1 MILMDQAIG
10 KKIAKNAAWLFGGQ
24 IVGRLLRAVIIIYAA
39 RFLGAG
45 GWGAFS
51 YALSLAA
58 FLTIFSDF
66 GVNALLT
73 REGVKSPE
81 LRNKY
86 LATALALKAS
96 VLVVLMAVVTLF
108 ADRLTSIPAVVALL
122 PIISLI
128 FAFDSLRDLGVALA
142 RSLEKMEIEAWV
154 NIITN
159 LSITVFGFMFLY
171 SFGTVA
177 SLTWG
182 YALGSGL
189 GLLAI
194 IYILRDYFRGLWGN
208 IDLSLA
214 KSLITSAWP
223 FGLLGL
229 MGVVMINTDVLML
242 GWLTSAEA
250 TGFYA
255 AAQRPIQLL
264 YIAPA
269 LIAAAFFPALTRSV
283 KNRDPHFRAIFERG
297 VVATYLLAV
306 PIAIGG
312 FLLARPIMQLLYGSV
327 YLPGT
332 SSFAILALTTLA
344 VFPAAI
350 IANGV
355 YAHDKQKNLLGY
367 VALGIGGNIL
377 LNFLLIPILG
387 IAGAAI
393 STFINQII
401 INVYLWRRFKKVSDF
416 SILPHLNKIVTAGL
430 IMGVFTLLMKH
441 YSVNVIGNI
450 ALSGALYLIFLWIL
464 KEPMLRMLNKSKQTN

>member
-1 MILMDQAIG
+1 MDQTIG
-10 KKIAKNAAWLFGGQ
+10 NKIAKNVAWLFGGQ
-24 IVGRLLRAVIIIYAA
+24 VVGRLLRAVIIIYAA
-39 RFLGAG
+39 RLLGAES
-45 GWGAFS
+45 WGAFS

-66 GVNALLT
+66 GVNAFLT
-73 REGVKSPE
+73 REGIKSPE

-86 LATALALKAS
+86 LATALALKGA
-96 VLVVLMAVVTLF
+96 VLIVLMTVVTLL
-108 ADRLTSIPAVVALL
+108 ADYLTSIPAAAALL
-122 PIISLI
+122 PIITLI
-128 FAFDSLRDLGVALA
+128 FAFDSLRDLGVAVA

-154 NIITN
+154 NVLTN
-159 LSITVFGFMFLY
+159 LAITVFGFIFLY
-171 SFGTVA
+171 KFGSVA

-194 IYILRDYFRGLWGN
+194 IYILRDNFRGLWGT
-208 IDLSLA
+208 IDMSLV
-214 KSLITSAWP
+214 KSLLTSAWP

-242 GWLTSAEA
+242 GWLTSAKA

-255 AAQRPIQLL
+255 AAQKPIQLL
-264 YIAPA
+264 YILPT

-283 KNRDPHFRAIFERG
+283 NNKDYHFRVIFERG

-312 FLLARPIMQLLYGSV
+312 FLLARPIMQLLYGSA

-332 SSFAILALTTLA
+332 SSFAVLALTTLA
-344 VFPAAI
+344 IFPATI

-355 YAHDKQKNLLGY
+355 FAHDKQKNLLGY
-367 VALGIGGNIL
+367 VALGIGGNIF
-377 LNFLLIPILG
+377 LNFLFIPVLG
-387 IAGAAI
+387 IAGAAL

-401 INVYLWRRFKKVSDF
+401 INVYLWWQFKKVTEF
-416 SILPHLNKIVTAGL
+416 SILPHLGKIITAGL
-430 IMGVFTLLMKH
+430 IMGVLTLFLRS
-441 YSVNVIGNI
+441 YSVNVIVNI
-450 ALSGALYLIFLWIL
+450 ALSGALYLVSLWVQ
-464 KEPMLRMLNKSKQTN
+464 KEPMLHMLKRTK

>member
-1 MILMDQAIG
+1 MTLMDQVISN
-10 KKIAKNAAWLFGGQ
+10 KIAKNVAWLFGGQ

-39 RFLGAG
+39 RFLGAAS
-45 GWGAFS
+45 WGAFS

-66 GVNALLT
+66 GINALLT

-86 LATALALKAS
+86 LATALALKAF
-96 VLVVLMAVVTLF
+96 VLIVLMTVVTLL
-108 ADRLTSIPAVVALL
+108 ADYLTSIPAAAALL
-122 PIISLI
+122 PIITLV
-128 FAFDSLRDLGVALA
+128 FAFDSLRDLGVAVA

-154 NIITN
+154 NILTN
-159 LSITVFGFMFLY
+159 LAITVFGFVFLY
-171 SFGTVA
+171 KFGSVA

-182 YALGSGL
+182 YALGSGF

-194 IYILRDYFRGLWGN
+194 IYILRDHFRDLWGN
-208 IDLSLA
+208 LDMSLV
-214 KSLITSAWP
+214 KSLLTSAWP

-255 AAQRPIQLL
+255 AAQKPIQLL
-264 YIAPA
+264 YILPT

-283 KNRDPHFRAIFERG
+283 KNKDSHFRVIFERG
-297 VVATYLLAV
+297 VVATYLLAT

-312 FLLARPIMQLLYGSV
+312 FLLAGPIMQLLYGSI

-344 VFPAAI
+344 IFPATI

-355 YAHDKQKNLLGY
+355 FAHDKQKNLLGY
-367 VALGIGGNIL
+367 VILGIGGNIFF
-377 LNFLLIPILG
+377 NFLFIPVLG
-387 IAGAAI
+387 IAGSAL

-401 INVYLWRRFKKVSDF
+401 INIYLWRQFKKVTEF
-416 SILPHLNKIVTAGL
+416 TIMPHLGKIITAGL
-430 IMGVFTLLMKH
+430 IMGVGTFFLRHLP
-441 YSVNVIGNI
+441 VNVIVNI
-450 ALSGALYLIFLWIL
+450 VLSGFLYLASLWIL
-464 KEPMLRMLNKSKQTN
+464 KEPMLRLLKRTK

>member
-1 MILMDQAIG
+1 MDQAIG
-10 KKIAKNAAWLFGGQ
+10 NKIAKNAAWLFGGQ

-39 RFLGAG
+39 RFLGAAS
-45 GWGAFS
+45 WGAFS

-66 GVNALLT
+66 GINALLT
-73 REGVKSPE
+73 REGIKSPE

-86 LATALALKAS
+86 LATALALKVS
-96 VLVVLMAVVTLF
+96 VLIVLMAVVTLL
-108 ADRLTSIPAVVALL
+108 ADRLTSIPAAAALL
-122 PIISLI
+122 PIITLV
-128 FAFDSLRDLGVALA
+128 FAFDSLRDLGVAVA
-142 RSLEKMEIEAWV
+142 RSLEKMEIEAWI
-154 NIITN
+154 NILTN
-159 LSITVFGFMFLY
+159 LAITVFGFIFLY
-171 SFGTVA
+171 KFGSVA

-194 IYILRDYFRGLWGN
+194 IYILRDHLLGLWGN
-208 IDLSLA
+208 IDMSLV
-214 KSLITSAWP
+214 KLLLTSAWP

-255 AAQRPIQLL
+255 AAQKPIQLL
-264 YIAPA
+264 YILPT

-283 KNRDPHFRAIFERG
+283 KNKDSHFRVIFERG

-312 FLLARPIMQLLYGSV
+312 FLLAGPIMQLLYGSI

-332 SSFAILALTTLA
+332 SSFAILALTTL
-344 VFPAAI
+344 VIFPATI

-355 YAHDKQKNLLGY
+355 FAHDKQKNLLGY
-367 VALGIGGNIL
+367 VILGIGGNIFF
-377 LNFLLIPILG
+377 NFLLIPILD
-387 IAGAAI
+387 IAGSAL

-401 INVYLWRRFKKVSDF
+401 INVYLWRQFKKVTEF
-416 SILPHLNKIVTAGL
+416 SILPHLSKIITAGL
-430 IMGVFTLLMKH
+430 IMGVFTFFLRH
-441 YSVNVIGNI
+441 FPVNIILNI
-450 ALSGALYLIFLWIL
+450 VLSGSLYLVSLWIL
-464 KEPMLRMLNKSKQTN
+464 KEPMLRMLKRIK

>member
-1 MILMDQAIG
+1 MMAVDKAIG

-24 IVGRLLRAVIIIYAA
+24 IVGRLLRAVIIIYSA
-39 RFLGAG
+39 RVLGAAS
-45 GWGAFS
+45 WGAFS

-86 LATALALKAS
+86 LATALALKAF
-96 VLVVLMAVVTLF
+96 VLVVLMALVTLL
-108 ADRLTSIPAVVALL
+108 ADKLTSIPAAAALL
-122 PIISLI
+122 PIISLV
-128 FAFDSLRDLGVALA
+128 FAFDSLRDLGVAIA

-154 NIITN
+154 NIFTN
-159 LSITVFGFMFLY
+159 LAITVFGFIFLY
-171 SFGTVA
+171 KFGSVA

-189 GLLAI
+189 GLFAI
-194 IYILRDYFRGLWGN
+194 IYILRDYFKGLFGN
-208 IDLSLA
+208 IDMSLA
-214 KSLITSAWP
+214 KSFITSAWP

-250 TGFYA
+250 TGFYS
-255 AAQRPIQLL
+255 AAQKPIQLF
-264 YIAPA
+264 YIIPT

-283 KNRDPHFRAIFERG
+283 NNKDSHFKSIFERG
-297 VVATYLLAV
+297 VTATYLFAV

-312 FLLARPIMQLLYGSV
+312 FLLARPIMKLLYGSV

-332 SSFAILALTTLA
+332 SSFAILALTTISM
-344 VFPAAI
+344 FPATI

-367 VALGIGGNIL
+367 VALGIFGNIFF
-377 LNFLLIPILG
+377 NFLFIPTLG
-387 IAGAAI
+387 IAGSAL
-393 STFINQII
+393 STLINQII
-401 INVYLWRRFKKVSDF
+401 INIYLWRQFKKVTEF
-416 SILPHLNKIVTAGL
+416 SIMPHLGKIVTAGL
-430 IMGVFTLLMKH
+430 VMGIFTLFLRH
-441 YSVNVIGNI
+441 YSVNVIANI
-450 ALSGALYLIFLWIL
+450 ALSGAVYLFCLWTL
-464 KEPMLRMLNKSKQTN
+464 KEPMLHMLKRTN

>member
-1 MILMDQAIG
+1 MDQAIG

-39 RFLGAG
+39 RLLGAG

-86 LATALALKAS
+86 LATAFALKAS
-96 VLVVLMAVVTLF
+96 VLIVLMALVTLL
-108 ADRLTSIPAVVALL
+108 ADKLTSIPAAAALL
-122 PIISLI
+122 PIVSLI
-128 FAFDSLRDLGVALA
+128 FAFDSLRDLGVAFA
-142 RSLEKMEIEAWV
+142 RSLEKMEIEAWI
-154 NIITN
+154 NILTN
-159 LSITVFGFMFLY
+159 LSITVFGFIFLY
-171 SFGTVA
+171 YFGTVQ

-194 IYILRDYFRGLWGN
+194 TYTLRGYLKGLWTN
-208 IDLSLA
+208 IDMSLT
-214 KSLITSAWP
+214 KSFLTSAWP

-242 GWLTSAEA
+242 GWLTTAEA

-264 YIAPA
+264 YIAPT

-283 KNRDPHFRAIFERG
+283 KNQDADFRPIFERG

-312 FLLARPIMQLLYGSV
+312 FLLASPIMELLYGSA

-344 VFPAAI
+344 VFPATI

-355 YAHDKQKNLLGY
+355 YAHDKQKNLLSY
-367 VALGIGGNIL
+367 VILGVSGNIF

-387 IAGAAI
+387 IAGSAL
-393 STFINQII
+393 STFVNQII
-401 INVYLWRRFKKVSDF
+401 INVYLWRQFKKVSDF
-416 SILPHLNKIVTAGL
+416 SILPHLGRIAASGL
-430 IMGVFTLLMKH
+430 AMGILIFFLK
-441 YSVNVIGNI
+441 YFSVNVIVNI
-450 ALSGALYLIFLWIL
+450 VLSGTLYLVFLWLL
-464 KEPMLRMLNKSKQTN
+464 KEPTLQILGRVKQTN

>member
-1 MILMDQAIG
+1 MDQAIG
-10 KKIAKNAAWLFGGQ
+10 KKIAENTAWLFGGQ

-39 RFLGAG
+39 RLLGAG

-66 GVNALLT
+66 GINALLT

-86 LATALALKAS
+86 LATALALKTS
-96 VLVVLMAVVTLF
+96 VLIVLMALVTFL
-108 ADRLTSIPAVVALL
+108 ADYLTSIPAAAALL
-122 PIISLI
+122 PIIALI

-154 NIITN
+154 NILTN
-159 LSITVFGFMFLY
+159 LAITIFGFIFLY
-171 SFGTVA
+171 NFGTVA

-182 YALGSGL
+182 YAFGSGL
-189 GLLAI
+189 GMLAI
-194 IYILRDYFRGLWGN
+194 IYILRDYFKGLLGN
-208 IDLSLA
+208 IDISLA
-214 KSLITSAWP
+214 RTLVTSAWP

-264 YIAPA
+264 YIAPT

-283 KNRDPHFRAIFERG
+283 KNRDTHFRAIFERG

-312 FLLARPIMQLLYGSV
+312 FLLARPIIHLLYGSV

-344 VFPAAI
+344 VFPATI

-367 VALGIGGNIL
+367 VALGVGGNIF
-377 LNFLLIPILG
+377 LNFLFIPILG
-387 IAGAAI
+387 IAGSALA
-393 STFINQII
+393 TFINQII
-401 INVYLWRRFKKVSDF
+401 INAYLWRQFRKVSDF
-416 SILPHLNKIVTAGL
+416 SILPHLGKIAASGL
-430 IMGVFTLLMKH
+430 VMGILTLSLN
-441 YSVNVIGNI
+441 YFSVNVIANI
-450 ALSGALYLIFLWIL
+450 AASGVLYLLCLWVL
-464 KEPMLRMLNKSKQTN
+464 KEPTLQMLKRTN